1 MVTITTR
8 SGKGSPLTNNEVD
21 ANFTNLNTGTVQIT
35 SATGSST
42 VPAGTTAQRDGSP
55 AIGMFRYNT
64 TLDEFEGY
72 TDGGWI
78 GIGDGLDSATVL
90 SIAASKGISITAGAG
105 LTGGGTLASTRDLAI
120 GAGTGITVNANDIAT
135 NDGAIVHDNLSGFV
149 ANEHIDHTSVSVVA
163 GTGLTGGGTIAANR
177 TLNVIGGV
185 GIDAAADDIHI
196 DSAELIKYYNPQ
208 LIHDNLSGFVA
219 NEHIDHSGVNVVAGA
234 GLTGGGSIAAS
245 RTINV
250 IGGTGITANAD
261 NITTTDSEIVHDN
274 LSGFVANEHID
285 HSGVTITAGTGLTGG
300 GTIAAT
306 RTINVVGGTGIT
318 ANANEITTTDGEI
331 VHDNLSGFV
340 ANEHIDHSGVS
351 ITAGI
356 GLKGGGTIAATRD
369 LAIDSAE
376 FLANYNASIVHDN
389 LSGFVANEHIDH
401 SGVSILAGDGLT
413 GGGTIGQSRSLDIGA
428 GTGITVNDND
438 IATNDGAIVHDNLSG
453 FVANEHIDHS
463 GVSVTAGTGL
473 TGGGTIAATRTINVI
488 GGTGITANANDIA
501 TNDGEIVHDNL
512 SGFVA
517 NEHIDHTGVTLTAG
531 AGLTGGGTIAAN
543 RTFTVGA
550 GTGVTVNANDVA
562 IGQSVATNADF
573 SVATVTTTG
582 NVLIGGNLQVDGTRT
597 IINSSTVQIDD
608 KTFMI
613 GDSAADSS
621 GMNAGGI
628 ELSTTGG
635 ANPSILYYASGDKF
649 QTNKNWDVQ
658 GNVVLTGTVD
668 GVDVAGLQGR
678 SIVAGAGMTGGG
690 TLAASRTLNVIAG
703 TGITV
708 NADNITTNDGAI
720 VHDNLSGFVAD
731 EHVAHGGVNIVA
743 GAGMTGGGTIAA
755 SRTLNVI
762 AGTGITVNADN
773 ITTNDGAIVH
783 DNLSGFVANEHIDHT
798 GVSITAGAGLTG
810 GGTIASTRDIA
821 VGAGTGITVNANDIA
836 TNDGAIVHDNLS
848 GFVADEHVAHGGV
861 TITAGAG
868 MTGGGT
874 IAASRT
880 LNVIAGTGITV
891 NANDIATNDGAI
903 VHNNLSGYDADRH
916 IDHSAVSISAG
927 VGLSG
932 GGTIAANRTLTVDL
946 SELTDMTAAVVGS
959 EDELI
964 LLDNG
969 ADRRKL
975 ISEITLSDFNND
987 VGWTTNVG
995 DITGVTAGAGMTGGG
1010 SSGTVTVN
1018 AIAGTGITVNAD
1030 NITTNDG
1037 AIVHDNLSGFVAN
1050 EHIDH
1055 TGVSVVAG
1063 AGMTGGG
1070 TIAARRTLN
1079 VIAGTGITVNA
1090 DNITTNDGA
1099 IVHDNLSGFVADE
1112 HVAHGG
1118 VSVTAGAGMTGG
1130 GTIAAS
1136 RTLNVIA
1143 GTGITVNANSVQ
1155 TNDGAIVHDN
1165 LSGFVSAEHV
1175 NHGSITFTAGTGMT
1189 GGGTLAANRTFNVAG
1204 VTSSMFS
1211 SASTV
1216 LIKNAAGSTLKTIR
1230 SPGS

>member
-72 TDGGWI
+72 SDGGWT

-90 SIAASKGISITAGAG
+90 SVAASKGISITSGAGLKGGGTLADTRVLSLDSAEVLKYYEPLLRHDNLVGFVADEHIAHAGVSVVAGTGLTGGGTISASRTLNVIGGTGITANADNITTTDGEIVHDNLSGFVANEHIDHSGVNVVAGAG
-105 LTGGGTLASTRDLAI
+105 LTGGGSIAASRTINVI
-120 GAGTGITVNANDIAT
+120 GGTGITVNADNIT
-135 NDGAIVHDNLSGFV
+135 TTDGDIVHDNLSGFV

-163 GTGLTGGGTIAANR
+163 GAGMTGGGTIAANR

-185 GIDAAADDIHI
+185 GIDVGADDIHI

-250 IGGTGITANAD
+250 VGGTGITANAD

-274 LSGFVANEHID
+274 LSGFVADEHIL
-285 HSGVTITAGTGLTGG
+285 HAGVSILAGAGLTGG
-300 GTIAAT
+300 GSISQS
-306 RTINVVGGTGIT
+306 RSLEVVGGTGIT
-318 ANANEITTTDGEI
+318 
-331 VHDNLSGFV
+331 V
-340 ANEHIDHSGVS
+340 
-351 ITAGI
+351 
-356 GLKGGGTIAATRD
+356 
-369 LAIDSAE
+369 
-376 FLANYNASIVHDN
+376 
-389 LSGFVANEHIDH
+389 
-401 SGVSILAGDGLT
+401 
-413 GGGTIGQSRSLDIGA
+413 
-428 GTGITVNDND
+428 
-438 IATNDGAIVHDNLSG
+438 
-453 FVANEHIDHS
+453 
-463 GVSVTAGTGL
+463 
-473 TGGGTIAATRTINVI
+473 
-488 GGTGITANANDIA
+488 NANDI
-501 TNDGEIVHDNL
+501 TTTDGEIVHDNL

-708 NADNITTNDGAI
+708 NADE
-720 VHDNLSGFVAD
+720 VK
-731 EHVAHGGVNIVA
+731 
-743 GAGMTGGGTIAA
+743 
-755 SRTLNVI
+755 
-762 AGTGITVNADN
+762 
-773 ITTNDGAIVH
+773 TNDGAIVH
-783 DNLSGFVANEHIDHT
+783 DNLSGFVANEHIDHS
-798 GVSITAGAGLTG
+798 GVNVVAGAGLTG
-810 GGTIASTRDIA
+810 GGSIAASRTINV
-821 VGAGTGITVNANDIA
+821 VGGTGITANADNI
-836 TNDGAIVHDNLS
+836 TTTDGEIVHDNLS
-848 GFVADEHVAHGGV
+848 GFVANEHIDHSGV
-861 TITAGAG
+861 NVVAGAG

-880 LNVIAGTGITV
+880 LNVIGSTGITV
-891 NANDIATNDGAI
+891 NADNITTNDGQI
-903 VHNNLSGYDADRH
+903 VHNSLSGYDADRH

-932 GGTIAANRTLTVDL
+932 GGTLAANRTLTVDL
-946 SELTDMTAAVVGS
+946 SELTDMTQAVVGG

-1010 SSGTVTVN
+1010 SSGTVTMN

-1037 AIVHDNLSGFVAN
+1037 QIVHDNLSGFVAN

-1055 TGVSVVAG
+1055 SGVSVVAG

-1070 TIAARRTLN
+1070 TIAASRTIN

-1099 IVHDNLSGFVADE
+1099 INHDALSNFVAGE
-1112 HVAHGG
+1112 HVNHGSISI
-1118 VSVTAGAGMTGG
+1118 VAGAGMTGG
-1130 GTIAAS
+1130 GSIDNS
-1136 RTLNVIA
+1136 RTLNVI
-1143 GTGITVNANSVQ
+1143 GSTGITVNADNIT
-1155 TNDGAIVHDN
+1155 TNDGQINHDA
-1165 LSGFVSAEHV
+1165 LSNFVSAEHV
-1175 NHGSITFTAGTGMT
+1175 NHGSITFTAGSGMS

>member
-1 MVTITTR
+1 MATITKR
-8 SGKGSPLTNNEVD
+8 SVKGSPLTNDEVD
-21 ANFTNLNTGTVQIT
+21 ANFDNLNTGKLEIT
-35 SATGSST
+35 ASTGSAT
-42 VPAGTTAQRDGSP
+42 VPKGTTAQRDGSP
-55 AIGMFRYNT
+55 ATGMFRYNS
-64 TLDEFEGY
+64 TLEEFEGY
-72 TDGGWI
+72 TDNGWI
-78 GIGDGLDSATVL
+78 GIGDGLDSAQM
-90 SIAASKGISITAGAG
+90 IAIGHDNMSGFVANEHIDHSGVTITAGAG
-105 LTGGGTLASTRDLAI
+105 LTGGGTIAATRTIDVV
-120 GAGTGITVNANDIAT
+120 GGTGITANANDIAT
-135 NDGAIVHDNLSGFV
+135 NDSEIVHDNLSGFV

-185 GIDAAADDIHI
+185 GIDAAADDIHL
-196 DSAELIKYYNPQ
+196 DSADLIKYYNP
-208 LIHDNLSGFVA
+208 I
-219 NEHIDHSGVNVVAGA
+219 
-234 GLTGGGSIAAS
+234 
-245 RTINV
+245 
-250 IGGTGITANAD
+250 
-261 NITTTDSEIVHDN
+261 IVHDD

-285 HSGVTITAGTGLTGG
+285 HSGVTITAGAGLTGG

-306 RTINVVGGTGIT
+306 RTIDVVGGTGIT
-318 ANANEITTTDGEI
+318 VNANDITTTDGEI

-340 ANEHIDHSGVS
+340 ANEHIDH
-351 ITAGI
+351 T
-356 GLKGGGTIAATRD
+356 
-369 LAIDSAE
+369 
-376 FLANYNASIVHDN
+376 
-389 LSGFVANEHIDH
+389 
-401 SGVSILAGDGLT
+401 
-413 GGGTIGQSRSLDIGA
+413 
-428 GTGITVNDND
+428 
-438 IATNDGAIVHDNLSG
+438 
-453 FVANEHIDHS
+453 

-473 TGGGTIAATRTINVI
+473 TGGGTIAATRTLNVI

-517 NEHIDHTGVTLTAG
+517 NEHIDHSGVSITAG
-531 AGLTGGGTIAAN
+531 AGLTGGGTIAATRDLAVGAGTGITVNANDIATNDGAIVHDNLSGFVADEHVAHGGVSIIAGAGMTGGGTIAAN
-543 RTFTVGA
+543 RTLNVIGGAGIDVSADDIHIDSASLGAYYSGEIVHDNTSGFVANEHIDHTGVSITAGAGLTGGGTIAATRDLAVGA

-562 IGQSVATNADF
+562 IGQSVATDADF
-573 SVATVTTTG
+573 AVATVTTTG

-608 KTFMI
+608 KLFTL

-628 ELSTTGG
+628 ELNTTGG
-635 ANPSILYYASGDKF
+635 ANPSILYYTSGDKF

-668 GVDVAGLQGR
+668 GVDVAGLEGR

-690 TLAASRTLNVIAG
+690 TLEASRTLNVI
-703 TGITV
+703 
-708 NADNITTNDGAI
+708 
-720 VHDNLSGFVAD
+720 
-731 EHVAHGGVNIVA
+731 
-743 GAGMTGGGTIAA
+743 
-755 SRTLNVI
+755 
-762 AGTGITVNADN
+762 
-773 ITTNDGAIVH
+773 
-783 DNLSGFVANEHIDHT
+783 
-798 GVSITAGAGLTG
+798 
-810 GGTIASTRDIA
+810 
-821 VGAGTGITVNANDIA
+821 AGTGITVNANDIA

-874 IAASRT
+874 IAATRT

-891 NANDIATNDGAI
+891 NANDIQTNDGAI
-903 VHNNLSGYDADRH
+903 VHDNLSGFVANEH
-916 IDHSAVSISAG
+916 IDHSGVTITAGAGMTGGGTIAATRTLNVIAGTGITVNANDIQTNDGAIVHDNLSGFVANEHIDHSGVSITAG

-932 GGTIAANRTLTVDL
+932 GGTIAATRTLTVDL
-946 SELTDMTAAVVGS
+946 SELTDMTAAVVGT

-1010 SSGTVTVN
+1010 TSGTVTVN
-1018 AIAGTGITVNAD
+1018 AIAGTGITVNAND
-1030 NITTNDG
+1030 IATNDG

-1055 TGVSVVAG
+1055 SGVSVV
-1063 AGMTGGG
+1063 
-1070 TIAARRTLN
+1070 
-1079 VIAGTGITVNA
+1079 
-1090 DNITTNDGA
+1090 
-1099 IVHDNLSGFVADE
+1099 
-1112 HVAHGG
+1112 
-1118 VSVTAGAGMTGG
+1118 AGAGMTGG

-1143 GTGITVNANSVQ
+1143 GTGITVNANNIT

-1165 LSGFVSAEHV
+1165 LSGFVANEHID
-1175 NHGSITFTAGTGMT
+1175 HTSITLTAGTGLT
-1189 GGGTLAANRTFNVAG
+1189 GGGTIAANRTFNVAG

>member
-1 MVTITTR
+1 MATITKR
-8 SGKGSPLTNNEVD
+8 SVKGSPLTNDEVD
-21 ANFTNLNTGTVQIT
+21 ANFDNLNTGKVEIT
-35 SATGSST
+35 SSTGSAT
-42 VPAGTTAQRDGSP
+42 VPKGTTAQRDGSP
-55 AIGMFRYNT
+55 ATGMFRYNS
-64 TLDEFEGY
+64 TLNEFEGY
-72 TDGGWI
+72 TDNGWI

-105 LTGGGTLASTRDLAI
+105 LTGGGTLASTRDLAV

-185 GIDAAADDIHI
+185 GIDAAADDIHL
-196 DSAELIKYYNPQ
+196 DSADLIKYYNP
-208 LIHDNLSGFVA
+208 IIVHDDLSGFVA
-219 NEHIDHSGVNVVAGA
+219 NEHIDHSGVTITAGA
-234 GLTGGGSIAAS
+234 GLTGGGTIAAT
-245 RTINV
+245 RTIDV
-250 IGGTGITANAD
+250 VGGTGITANANEIVTND
-261 NITTTDSEIVHDN
+261 GEIVHDN

-285 HSGVTITAGTGLTGG
+285 HSGVSVTAGAGLTGG

-318 ANANEITTTDGEI
+318 ANANDIATNDGEI

-376 FLANYNASIVHDN
+376 LLANYNASIVHDN
-389 LSGFVANEHIDH
+389 LSGFVADEHIAH
-401 SGVSILAGDGLT
+401 GGVEIIAGAGMT
-413 GGGTIGQSRSLDIGA
+413 GGGTIAASRALNVIA
-428 GTGITVNDND
+428 GTGITVNAND
-438 IATNDGAIVHDNLSG
+438 ITTNDGQIVHDNLSG

-463 GVSVTAGTGL
+463 GVSVIAGAGM
-473 TGGGTIAATRTINVI
+473 TGGGTIAANRTLNVI
-488 GGTGITANANDIA
+488 GGAGIDVSADDIHIDSA
-501 TNDGEIVHDNL
+501 SLGAHYSNEIVHDNT

-562 IGQSVATNADF
+562 IGQPVGTTDSVVFAGLY
-573 SVATVTTTG
+573 SSG
-582 NVLIGGNLQVDGTRT
+582 NVIVGGNLQVDGTQT
-597 IINSSTVQIDD
+597 IINSTTVQIDD
-608 KTFMI
+608 KLFTL
-613 GDSAADSS
+613 GDASADSS

-635 ANPSILYYASGDKF
+635 ANPSILYFTSGDKF

-658 GNVVLTGTVD
+658 GNIVLTGTVD
-668 GVDVAGLQGR
+668 GVDVAGLEGR

-690 TLAASRTLNVIAG
+690 TLGASRTLNVIAG
-703 TGITV
+703 TGITA
-708 NADNITTNDGAI
+708 NADNITTNDG
-720 VHDNLSGFVAD
+720 
-731 EHVAHGGVNIVA
+731 E
-743 GAGMTGGGTIAA
+743 
-755 SRTLNVI
+755 
-762 AGTGITVNADN
+762 
-773 ITTNDGAIVH
+773 IVH
-783 DNLSGFVANEHIDHT
+783 DNLSGFVANEHIDHS
-798 GVSITAGAGLTG
+798 GVS
-810 GGTIASTRDIA
+810 
-821 VGAGTGITVNANDIA
+821 VV
-836 TNDGAIVHDNLS
+836 
-848 GFVADEHVAHGGV
+848 
-861 TITAGAG
+861 AGAG

-903 VHNNLSGYDADRH
+903 VHDNLSGFVANEH
-916 IDHSAVSISAG
+916 IDHSGVSVTAG
-927 VGLSG
+927 FGLTG
-932 GGTIAANRTLTVDL
+932 GGTIAATRDVAIDSAELLAYFNGSLVHDNL
-946 SELTDMTAAVVGS
+946 SG
-959 EDELI
+959 
-964 LLDNG
+964 
-969 ADRRKL
+969 
-975 ISEITLSDFNND
+975 F
-987 VGWTTNVG
+987 VG
-995 DITGVTAGAGMTGGG
+995 DEHIDHGSVSITAGAGMTGGG
-1010 SSGTVTVN
+1010 TIASNRTLNV
-1018 AIAGTGITVNAD
+1018 IAGTGITVNAD
-1030 NITTNDG
+1030 NVTTNDG
-1037 AIVHDNLSGFVAN
+1037 QIVHDNLSGFVANEHIDHSGVSVTAGAGLTGGGTIAATRTINVVGGTGITANANDIATNDGEIVHDNLSGFVAN

-1055 TGVSVVAG
+1055 TGVTITAG

-1070 TIAARRTLN
+1070 TIAATRTLN

-1090 DNITTNDGA
+1090 NDIATNDGA

-1118 VSVTAGAGMTGG
+1118 VSVVAGAGMTGG

-1143 GTGITVNANSVQ
+1143 GTGITVNAKRHSN
-1155 TNDGAIVHDN
+1155 
-1165 LSGFVSAEHV
+1165 
-1175 NHGSITFTAGTGMT
+1175 
-1189 GGGTLAANRTFNVAG
+1189 
-1204 VTSSMFS
+1204 
-1211 SASTV
+1211 
-1216 LIKNAAGSTLKTIR
+1216 K
-1230 SPGS
+1230 